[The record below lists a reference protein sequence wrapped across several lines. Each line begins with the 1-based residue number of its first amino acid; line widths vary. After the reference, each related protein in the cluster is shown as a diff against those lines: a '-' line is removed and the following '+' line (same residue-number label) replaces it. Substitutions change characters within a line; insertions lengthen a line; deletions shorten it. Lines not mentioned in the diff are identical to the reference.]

1 MTGPRYWVVTASS
14 DHAARGRT
22 EGIVQ
27 ACHGKVAPLRRMKP
41 GDGVVIYSPQTAMR
55 GGQPVQAFT
64 AVGRVRDELPYVFD
78 MGGGFTPWRRDVDW
92 FAAEPAP
99 IQPLLP
105 LLSFTAGRQNWGYVL
120 RFGLFEVPAADME
133 LIGRAMRAAEI
144 GAAPAA

>member
-1 MTGPRYWVVTASS
+1 MANWIAVASAN
-14 DHAARGRT
+14 HVAIGRAAGFMQ
-22 EGIVQ
+22 VN
-27 ACHGKVAPLRRMKP
+27 HGKASPLRRISP
-41 GDGVVIYSPQTAMR
+41 GDLVAYYSPVEVFGTR
-55 GGQPVQAFT
+55 TPLQAFT
-64 AVGRVRDELPYVFD
+64 AIGRVRQGEVYQGV

-92 FAAEPAP
+92 FAAEPAS

>member
-1 MTGPRYWVVTASS
+1 MTNWIAVASAN
-14 DHAARGRT
+14 HVAIGRA
-22 EGIVQ
+22 EGFMQVN
-27 ACHGKVAPLRRMKP
+27 HGKASPLRRIRP
-41 GDGVVIYSPQTAMR
+41 GGLVAYYSPVEVFGTR
-55 GGQPVQAFT
+55 TPLQAFT
-64 AVGRVRDELPYVFD
+64 AIGRVRQGGVYQGV

-105 LLSFTAGRQNWGYVL
+105 LLSFTAGRPNWGYVL
-120 RFGLFEVPAADME
+120 RFGLFEVPAIDME